1 MKHNEIQPEIQN
13 RPGGRFW
20 LKVLVYVAVIAGWY
34 ALSRVFPLDAW
45 LLGLLS
51 WMEGLGAWGA
61 FVFVLLYVPSCVLM
75 LPDVLPNA
83 AAGAIWGIGA
93 GTVAVSV
100 GRVLGS
106 AATFLLARGIAGG
119 LVERRMAEDPKFAAV
134 AEAVGRNGFRFV
146 VLLRLCPLFPTIMLN
161 YMLGLT
167 RVSLMAYAAGTLLG
181 MLPRTI
187 VVAYVGSG
195 ARSLA
200 DLSVGNTM
208 NVAAH
213 PVLFWGGLV
222 VSLFIAT
229 LLGYKARRILKKTTG
244 QVQ

>member
-1 MKHNEIQPEIQN
+1 MKHSEIQPAIQN

-45 LLGLLS
+45 LLSLLS
-51 WMEGLGAWGA
+51 WMEGLDAWGA
-61 FVFVLLYVPSCVLM
+61 FIFVILYVPSCVLM

-93 GTVAVSV
+93 GTVAVSI

-106 AATFLLARGIAGG
+106 AVTFLLARGIAGG
-119 LVERRMAEDPKFAAV
+119 LVERRMARDPKFAAV
-134 AEAVGRNGFRFV
+134 AEAVGRDGFRFV
-146 VLLRLCPLFPTIMLN
+146 VLLRLCPLFPAFMLN
-161 YMLGLT
+161 YLLGLT
-167 RVSLMAYAAGTLLG
+167 RVRLGAYATGTLLG
-181 MLPRTI
+181 MLPRTV
-187 VVAYVGSG
+187 VVAYIGAG

-200 DLSVGNTM
+200 DLSAGNTM

-213 PVLFWGGLV
+213 PVLFWGGLALSLV
-222 VSLFIAT
+222 VAVILAI
-229 LLGYKARRILKKTTG
+229 KARRLVKETTG
-244 QVQ
+244 

>member
-1 MKHNEIQPEIQN
+1 MKHSEIQPVIQN

-45 LLGLLS
+45 LLSLLS
-51 WMEGLGAWGA
+51 WMEGLDAWGA
-61 FVFVLLYVPSCVLM
+61 FIFVILYVPSCVLM

-93 GTVAVSV
+93 GTVAVSI

-106 AATFLLARGIAGG
+106 AVTFLLARGIAGG
-119 LVERRMAEDPKFAAV
+119 LVERRMARDPKFAAV
-134 AEAVGRNGFRFV
+134 AEAVGRDGFRFV
-146 VLLRLCPLFPTIMLN
+146 VLLRLCPLFPAFMLN
-161 YMLGLT
+161 YLLGLT
-167 RVSLMAYAAGTLLG
+167 RVRLGAYATGTLLG
-181 MLPRTI
+181 MLPRTV
-187 VVAYVGSG
+187 VVAYIGAG

-200 DLSVGNTM
+200 DLSAGNTM

-213 PVLFWGGLV
+213 PVLFWGGLALSLV
-222 VSLFIAT
+222 VAVILAI
-229 LLGYKARRILKKTTG
+229 KARRLVKETTG
-244 QVQ
+244 